1 MEETYF
7 KNLRQPENSNP
18 TWKKIIVE
26 SALPTELAFL
36 RTMSR
41 NLWWVWS
48 VDARALFNE
57 IDPLIWDTCEHNPII
72 LLEQT
77 SHDRFLELKSDESF
91 VLRMIQFNKYL
102 KERKKLRGPKIA
114 YFSMEFGLHSSLK
127 IYSGGLG
134 VLAGDYL
141 KEASDSKV
149 DMTAIGLLYRYGY
162 FKQVI
167 SSNGEQL
174 AVYEPE
180 HFSKIPIQPALDEK
194 GDWISVEVQLLG
206 CTDKVKQTTA
216 NACTPGTTVF
226 IKDNLTTEHCIPAT
240 SKYYYNNEWVKL
252 DIIVHGSKSVYHVV
266 NGDTVLVW
274 SKAQVGG
281 SLLPENYP
289 VPVGTVLEGGY
300 IALQAEGQPI
310 DFRDIK
316 IMLLDDNKIAN
327 SDNKSKT
334 QVAANQPAPSTK
346 VIDNFDSYS
355 NNAQLASAWKPSVK
369 GGNTT
374 LSLEPKIK
382 VLGKNGLKFGYITS
396 KSEDQVS
403 CSASLTG
410 KWDFTGFNGARVWF
424 QPDGSGRKMT
434 IQFNTSGKEGKN
446 INDLWDF
453 DYLPEKGDTS
463 PRLVLIPFSRLK
475 HNTKLVTSS
484 DVSRTFKS
492 DSVIETTISIGGKND
507 QPGSGAYYFDEFA
520 GCKIQF

>member
-1 MEETYF
+1 MARQLILLLITALFMLGLKSEAQTTPAKKKPVPVTKSKKWVSLF
-7 KNLRQPENSNP
+7 NGKNLEGWIPKVTGYKAGENPHNGFR
-18 TWKKIIVE
+18 VE
-26 SALPTELAFL
+26 
-36 RTMSR
+36 
-41 NLWWVWS
+41 
-48 VDARALFNE
+48 D
-57 IDPLIWDTCEHNPII
+57 
-72 LLEQT
+72 
-77 SHDRFLELKSDESF
+77 
-91 VLRMIQFNKYL
+91 
-102 KERKKLRGPKIA
+102 
-114 YFSMEFGLHSSLK
+114 
-127 IYSGGLG
+127 
-134 VLAGDYL
+134 
-141 KEASDSKV
+141 
-149 DMTAIGLLYRYGY
+149 GLLRVDYRDFKAFNGRFGHLFYKDKFSSYILHMEYRFVGEVFADAPGY
-162 FKQVI
+162 CLRNSGVMVHSQ
-167 SSNGEQL
+167 SAESM
-174 AVYEPE
+174 
-180 HFSKIPIQPALDEK
+180 DETEN
-194 GDWISVEVQLLG
+194 WPVSVEVQLLG